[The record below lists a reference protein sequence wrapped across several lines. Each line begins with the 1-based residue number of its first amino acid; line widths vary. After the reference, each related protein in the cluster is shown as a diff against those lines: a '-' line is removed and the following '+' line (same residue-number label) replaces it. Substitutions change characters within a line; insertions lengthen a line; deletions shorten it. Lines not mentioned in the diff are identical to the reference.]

1 MKNSN
6 DGVDSTGGMVGTLPA
21 PEMVPVAKPLAGGRP
36 EKDARRSKRKAAK
49 LRAVWIS
56 FTGRIVAQFVG
67 SAASIVL
74 GMSLIHSYKA
84 PAQEPGKATLASE
97 PGATYQGRVARTNDA
112 GGRPRPS
119 IVVLPFDDYSQDAPS
134 ERFGQVLTEFVTASL
149 AERDSLAVLSR
160 TSAGGLGARHV
171 SVPAIARELGVDL
184 VLESSITRS
193 ANRLR
198 VVAQLIDGRSD
209 EHLWTGRYERESGE
223 MLGVQ
228 SEIADLIARGIDT
241 ALGGLAQRTP
251 ATSSRSANARGGAKI
266 VARALPA
273 AEPPAIIPQH

>member
-84 PAQEPGKATLASE
+84 PAQEPTRWAGLTSPSWSKR
-97 PGATYQGRVARTNDA
+97 RVAAN
-112 GGRPRPS
+112 
-119 IVVLPFDDYSQDAPS
+119 
-134 ERFGQVLTEFVTASL
+134 
-149 AERDSLAVLSR
+149 
-160 TSAGGLGARHV
+160 
-171 SVPAIARELGVDL
+171 
-184 VLESSITRS
+184 SS
-193 ANRLR
+193 
-198 VVAQLIDGRSD
+198 
-209 EHLWTGRYERESGE
+209 W
-223 MLGVQ
+223 
-228 SEIADLIARGIDT
+228 
-241 ALGGLAQRTP
+241 
-251 ATSSRSANARGGAKI
+251 K
-266 VARALPA
+266 
-273 AEPPAIIPQH
+273 